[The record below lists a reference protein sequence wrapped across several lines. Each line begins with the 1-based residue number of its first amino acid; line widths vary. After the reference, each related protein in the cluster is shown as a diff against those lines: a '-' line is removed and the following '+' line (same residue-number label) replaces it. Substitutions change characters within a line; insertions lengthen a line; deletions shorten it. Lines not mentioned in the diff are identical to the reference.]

1 MAGFKRLNKKEQ
13 SLYVTPHSI
22 PTDQA
27 GWKFGGKA
35 WKHSDDPLR
44 RPKMAADDQRKVM
57 QVRPIGDRFGVESV
71 FLIDIPKNFF
81 DKDPTSD
88 SYGEFIATPAY
99 EAGETLLVLWTGT
112 NNPEQSGWID
122 LNISE
127 RGAGGASTV
136 TSKGG
141 CAKWS

>member
-13 SLYVTPHSI
+13 SLYVTPHTI
-22 PTDQA
+22 PTDSA

-35 WKHSDDPLR
+35 WKSDNSQ
-44 RPKMAADDQRKVM
+44 KMAADDQRKVM
-57 QVRPIGDRFGVESV
+57 QVRPLGDQFGAESV
-71 FLIDIPKNFF
+71 FLIDIPKSFF
-81 DKDPTSD
+81 DQDPTSD

-99 EAGETLLVLWTGT
+99 QQGDKLLILWTGT
-112 NNPEQSGWID
+112 NKPEESGWID

-136 TSKGG
+136 TSRGG

>member
-1 MAGFKRLNKKEQ
+1 MAGFKFNQKKEHL
-13 SLYVTPHSI
+13 LYVTPHTI

-35 WKHSDDPLR
+35 WKRDGGQKL
-44 RPKMAADDQRKVM
+44 AADDQRKVM
-57 QVRPIGDRFGVESV
+57 QVRPIGDKFGPESV
-71 FLIDIPKNFF
+71 FLIDIPKSFF
-81 DKDPTSD
+81 DNDPTSD

-99 EAGETLLVLWTGT
+99 EGGERLLILWTGT
-112 NNPEQSGWID
+112 SNPEQSGWID